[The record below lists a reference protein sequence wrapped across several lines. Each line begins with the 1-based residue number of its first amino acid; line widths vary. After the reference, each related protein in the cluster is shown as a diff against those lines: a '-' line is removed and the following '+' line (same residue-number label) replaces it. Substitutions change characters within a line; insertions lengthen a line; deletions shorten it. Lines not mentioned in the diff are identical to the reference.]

1 MSGLIS
7 LLLMG
12 ILYARKIISFPEKN
26 KFLIFL
32 SFTINSGPQH
42 EEILCYNSKTGGF
55 LIALE
60 RIFKHFQDREI
71 QKSAFFY

>member
-1 MSGLIS
+1 M
-7 LLLMG
+7 
-12 ILYARKIISFPEKN
+12 K
-26 KFLIFL
+26 
-32 SFTINSGPQH
+32 
-42 EEILCYNSKTGGF
+42 EILCDNSKTGGF